1 MLYSTHHVIAN
12 AVPGQNPINVYNN
25 IHIQVGYSEKIDG
38 SLADL
43 GTISSLKNIR
53 LEVNKGRIK
62 KDMILD
68 DTDREEREREGG
80 VGGLEMIP
88 ILIFLVKNF
97 HHLISLLFDYSEAF
111 VKIQNSTLKCVCSAP
126 HYYEQLV

>member
-1 MLYSTHHVIAN
+1 MHTHT
-12 AVPGQNPINVYNN
+12 
-25 IHIQVGYSEKIDG
+25 HIQVGYSEKIDG

-62 KDMILD
+62 KYMILD

-80 VGGLEMIP
+80 VGGGGWR
-88 ILIFLVKNF
+88 
-97 HHLISLLFDYSEAF
+97 
-111 VKIQNSTLKCVCSAP
+111 
-126 HYYEQLV
+126 